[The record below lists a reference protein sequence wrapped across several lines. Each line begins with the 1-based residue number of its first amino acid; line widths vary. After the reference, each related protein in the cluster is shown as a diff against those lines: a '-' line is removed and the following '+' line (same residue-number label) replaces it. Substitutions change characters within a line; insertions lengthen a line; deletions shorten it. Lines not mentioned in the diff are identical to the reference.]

1 MILNI
6 NNSILL
12 KICFPSGTSDQEPA
26 CQCRDVR
33 DMGSIPGSGRSPGG
47 GHGYRLQYSC
57 LENPMNREAWRATV
71 HRVAQLCPTVSNW
84 VGHNYSNL
92 AHTENIS
99 SRKVL
104 CKLGFLDHL
113 KASRKAFNVKNLW
126 SESLQKSHGLLLD
139 WLSLSVLSLS
149 LSFFFLLCRFS
160 NIQE

>member
-47 GHGYRLQYSC
+47 RHSYPLQYSC
-57 LENPMNREAWRATV
+57 LENPMHRRAWPATV

-84 VGHNYSNL
+84 VEHNCSNL

-99 SRKVL
+99 SWKVL
-104 CKLGFLDHL
+104 CKVGFLDHL

-126 SESLQKSHGLLLD
+126 SESFEKSHGLLLD
-139 WLSLSVLSLS
+139 GPSLSVFSLSFSLS
-149 LSFFFLLCRFS
+149 LAV
-160 NIQE
+160 

>member
-149 LSFFFLLCRFS
+149 LSFFFFAV
-160 NIQE
+160 